1 MINIISQFLIN
12 KIHFAKSIDS
22 TNVYLKNQN
31 VIQHNTVTIVETV
44 HVCLHH
50 IRTHRLIHM
59 QIQKKIG
66 CCKRQ
71 NKDTFGR

>member
-12 KIHFAKSIDS
+12 KIRFAKSMDS
-22 TNVYLKNQN
+22 TNVYLKNHS
-31 VIQHNTVTIVETV
+31 VIQHNTITIVETI

-66 CCKRQ
+66 CCKHQ
-71 NKDTFGR
+71 SKDTFGR